1 MKEMLRWD
9 VNSIERLWEDI
20 VIFQALN
27 FDGNIIFYNIMEN
40 QIFIDK
46 IVNIENEI
54 TKIKCS
60 FKMKVL
66 YLP

>member
-1 MKEMLRWD
+1 
-9 VNSIERLWEDI
+9 
-20 VIFQALN
+20 
-27 FDGNIIFYNIMEN
+27 MEN

-66 YLP
+66 YLPESRQLNISRAIC